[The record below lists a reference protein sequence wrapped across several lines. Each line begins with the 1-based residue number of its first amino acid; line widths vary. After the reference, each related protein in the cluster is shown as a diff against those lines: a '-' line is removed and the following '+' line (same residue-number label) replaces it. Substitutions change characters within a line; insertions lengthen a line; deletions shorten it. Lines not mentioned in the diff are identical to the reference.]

1 MVTTALNHKTQSPP
15 EEPSVDPVADDDVG
29 ELTVGELVGERLDV
43 LRQQPGGVLNHIVGG
58 GVDAALVHGLRH
70 KEEVVP

>member
-29 ELTVGELVGERLDV
+29 EVDVSLVDYGDLET
-43 LRQQPGGVLNHIVGG
+43 HS
-58 GVDAALVHGLRH
+58 
-70 KEEVVP
+70 